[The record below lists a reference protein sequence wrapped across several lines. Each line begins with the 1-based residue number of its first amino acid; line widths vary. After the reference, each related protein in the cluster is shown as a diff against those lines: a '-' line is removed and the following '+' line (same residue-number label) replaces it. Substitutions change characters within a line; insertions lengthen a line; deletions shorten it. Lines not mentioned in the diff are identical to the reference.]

1 MKTYLIKRLLML
13 IPLLIG
19 ISLISF
25 FVMHLAPGD
34 PTALFTDPNVKP
46 AELARI
52 RANWGL
58 DKPVIVQYFYW
69 LKNAVRGDFG
79 TAYLINR
86 PVTEVIFE
94 RLPATLLLM
103 GASMLITLLLAVPL
117 GVISA
122 IKKNKFFDHA
132 VTVFSFIGMSIPSF
146 WLVLMLMLLF
156 SVQLNI
162 LPATGMYDPL
172 IKSSSLFVRAGD
184 LLRHLALPCLTMVI
198 ISLAGITRY
207 TRASM
212 LEVLRQN
219 YVRTARAKGL
229 PERIVLFKHALRNAL
244 LPLITLLGMM
254 LPDLFAGAFIIETVF
269 AWPGMGRL
277 GVTAVFS
284 RNYPVVM
291 GVVMMSAFLIVIGN
305 MLADICYAVADP
317 RIRLERRV

>member
-1 MKTYLIKRLLML
+1 MGKYLLKRLLIL

-46 AELARI
+46 QELARI
-52 RANWGL
+52 RVNWGL
-58 DKPVIVQYFYW
+58 DKPVAVQYFYW
-69 LKNAVRGDFG
+69 LGNALRGDLG

-103 GASMLITLLLAVPL
+103 GTSILLTVFLAVPL

-122 IKKNKFFDHA
+122 LKKNKLFDHV
-132 VTVFSFIGMSIPSF
+132 VTVFSFVGMSMPSF
-146 WLVLMLMLLF
+146 WLALMLMLLF
-156 SVQLNI
+156 SVNLNI

-172 IKSSSLFVRAGD
+172 MKAPSLFSRSSD
-184 LLRHLALPCLTMVI
+184 LLRHMALPVMTMVI

-212 LEVLRQN
+212 IEVLGQN
-219 YVRTARAKGL
+219 YIKAARAKGL
-229 PERIVLFKHALRNAL
+229 PERTVLFKHALRNAM
-244 LPLITLLGMM
+244 LPLITLVGMM
-254 LPDLFAGAFIIETVF
+254 LPDLFAGAFIIETIF

-284 RNYPVVM
+284 RNYPVIM
-291 GVVMMSAFLIVIGN
+291 GVVMISAFLIVIGN
-305 MLADICYAVADP
+305 LLADLCYAAADP
-317 RIRLERRV
+317 RIKIEK